1 MAKDHITDEVEWGI
15 NRNIYTAYDVI
26 GEIVYLDEGIYKN
39 HVGEL
44 SIIEVYIVSYPG
56 HKDDD
61 FTLNALVQYVED
73 VDFVPN
79 DVFLG

>member
-1 MAKDHITDEVEWGI
+1 M
-15 NRNIYTAYDVI
+15 
-26 GEIVYLDEGIYKN
+26 YLDEGIYKI

-44 SIIEVYIVSYPG
+44 SIIEVYSVSYLG

-73 VDFVPN
+73 VDFKPN
-79 DVFLG
+79 DVFLL